1 MHGPDSR
8 SIVRDISGLQGYIK
22 FLEDELF
29 AVIDKD
35 MLKYVRGELSATCVT
50 NSDGVVT
57 ILEGRT
63 AQKKRVTDEFT
74 MFQKEL
80 EALWKRKDLPDATR
94 QNAAAMIA
102 GYLTHYDGQRQLS
115 EQIVL
120 DAHAV
125 MRKARH
131 TRKSS

>member
-1 MHGPDSR
+1 VHGPDSR

-63 AQKKRVTDEFT
+63 AQNKRVTDDFT
-74 MFQKEL
+74 MVQKEL
-80 EALWKRKDLPDATR
+80 EAL
-94 QNAAAMIA
+94 
-102 GYLTHYDGQRQLS
+102 
-115 EQIVL
+115 
-120 DAHAV
+120 
-125 MRKARH
+125 
-131 TRKSS
+131 